1 MPPDVNVTHVRRWLF
16 CSLRYSAWLANTC
29 FWPVRQS
36 LLSNPILSL
45 QEHAAFLER
54 LTLSSTLTLFS
65 FPSTLG
71 IMVSNDYYY
80 CLVARLS
87 LIDSFSRCRKSI
99 FSRWRP
105 NWCITSLTLNEATCP
120 LPVLSLPI
128 KKECIGQS
136 VNCLSVFRIL
146 ASLWRIFYHTF
157 HLIWNKKNN
166 GFSQVFVIHALE

>member
-71 IMVSNDYYY
+71 IMVSNDFYY

-105 NWCITSLTLNEATCP
+105 NWCITSLYFKWSHLP
-120 LPVLSLPI
+120 LARSLFAYQ
-128 KKECIGQS
+128 KGVYWTIGQLFIRIPHIGKS
-136 VNCLSVFRIL
+136 VTYLLS
-146 ASLWRIFYHTF
+146 
-157 HLIWNKKNN
+157 HLSSDLK
-166 GFSQVFVIHALE
+166 